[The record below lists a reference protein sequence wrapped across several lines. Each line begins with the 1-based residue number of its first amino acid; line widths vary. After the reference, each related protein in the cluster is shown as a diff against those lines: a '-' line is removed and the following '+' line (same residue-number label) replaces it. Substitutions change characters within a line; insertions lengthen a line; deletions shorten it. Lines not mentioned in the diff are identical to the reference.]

1 MGISL
6 HGVPTYGSS
15 VKGTWIEGSLAAD
28 PGRYVEKALKM
39 GISFHRGPAGEP
51 RRGHIYQGL

>member
-1 MGISL
+1 
-6 HGVPTYGSS
+6 